1 MRQFLH
7 RIEYHSHTY
16 ACLLCGLT
24 FLLPV
29 LQALGIMEVRTVL
42 ATLLGRF
49 WFDLAPSMGKP
60 EQVHKNQTIALTLK
74 MREGLRVV
82 AKPHQEEGGDT
93 GKGPRARAAAVAP
106 AGPLN

>member
-1 MRQFLH
+1 MLEAR
-7 RIEYHSHTY
+7 S
-16 ACLLCGLT
+16 LT
-24 FLLPV
+24 NTLPVHMLPV

-60 EQVHKNQTIALTLK
+60 EQVRKNQTIALTLK
-74 MREGLRVV
+74 MREGLRLV
-82 AKPHQEEGGDT
+82 AKPHQEQGADA
-93 GKGPRARAAAVAP
+93 GKGPHARAAAAAAAAP